1 MKSALSVLE
10 CHLLRSTF
18 GLECFLDIAFP
29 ADGSE
34 VLILVFEENKVV
46 SAVDFLLSDRR
57 LGGFGAAVSGAGD
70 WDVLCQYFLVKILL
84 VQAVWRVWCQVSR
97 LTWMW
102 YCLTPKVSL
111 NSLGWLGERSLYNL
125 AYD

>member
-18 GLECFLDIAFP
+18 GLECFPDIAFP
-29 ADGSE
+29 ADGRE

-84 VQAVWRVWCQVSR
+84 VQAVWRVWCQVYR

-102 YCLTPKVSL
+102 YCLTPKVRL

>member
-1 MKSALSVLE
+1 MSSNDRIDSVFDRFGGATKSALSVLE

-18 GLECFLDIAFP
+18 GLKCFPYIAFP
-29 ADGSE
+29 ADGRE

-70 WDVLCQYFLVKILL
+70 WEGFVPVL
-84 VQAVWRVWCQVSR
+84 
-97 LTWMW
+97 
-102 YCLTPKVSL
+102 
-111 NSLGWLGERSLYNL
+111 LGEDTAGTGGLEGLVPGVSVDLDVVL
-125 AYD
+125 FDTEG